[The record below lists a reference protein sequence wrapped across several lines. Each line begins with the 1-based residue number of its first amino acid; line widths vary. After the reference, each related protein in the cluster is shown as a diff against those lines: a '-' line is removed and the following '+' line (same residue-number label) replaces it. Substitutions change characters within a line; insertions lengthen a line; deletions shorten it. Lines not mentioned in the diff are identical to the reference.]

1 MRRQRQKIEQQRAKT
16 AADTVVAAEQ
26 AEAKRLAE
34 DEAQQVRL
42 AAIVRDGNTL
52 YEHGTFKH
60 LSKRSFT
67 PFDDR
72 DIRVYYPDGSSCD
85 VATPSRGRSAARP
98 FRLVMPWTRRRGVV
112 PPTPCEWATL
122 NDLEHIAIAL
132 IAMSSGVFMS
142 CCTGWREKHLE
153 RAVCCANDCVYGND
167 CVTYE
172 PSRVPTPSELKRLGI
187 DWGGHIGFAPA
198 HIGLGEFGK
207 WDGPPP
213 PHIQAAVASA
223 ALPDGPRPRTMFTH
237 RAASEGLPGSL
248 QYMQEGD
255 VVLWNQ
261 VPHFVYKIGA
271 VTYQDES
278 EILFRTPQQ
287 QGRNCGL
294 ANRDGYTAFLSDV
307 ARELEPPRAEDIAW
321 AHAVAAAVKDGTPE
335 EALPPPPPLP
345 PVWRNPSA

>member
-1 MRRQRQKIEQQRAKT
+1 
-16 AADTVVAAEQ
+16 
-26 AEAKRLAE
+26 
-34 DEAQQVRL
+34 
-42 AAIVRDGNTL
+42 
-52 YEHGTFKH
+52 
-60 LSKRSFT
+60 
-67 PFDDR
+67 
-72 DIRVYYPDGSSCD
+72 
-85 VATPSRGRSAARP
+85 
-98 FRLVMPWTRRRGVV
+98 
-112 PPTPCEWATL
+112 
-122 NDLEHIAIAL
+122 
-132 IAMSSGVFMS
+132 
-142 CCTGWREKHLE
+142 
-153 RAVCCANDCVYGND
+153 
-167 CVTYE
+167 
-172 PSRVPTPSELKRLGI
+172 
-187 DWGGHIGFAPA
+187 
-198 HIGLGEFGK
+198 
-207 WDGPPP
+207 
-213 PHIQAAVASA
+213 
-223 ALPDGPRPRTMFTH
+223 MFTH

-345 PVWRNPSA
+345 PVWRNPSARRRSKYTDWCEAARRLGLPRSLHKLQVSDVVTWQGVPYFVRYAGEARGERELRGLHLEFKCKICLSTPEQFAGLLGSIP